1 MAKIIKYKL
10 YSDIATDNQKGNK
23 LCLGTIICDWSEETE
38 ALLKQENPNIKYTV
52 EEVEDS
58 PKEKIKQLK
67 EQLIQTDY
75 KIIKCSESFIN
86 GKELPYDIAALHTER
101 QAIRDEINHLESK

>member
-10 YSDIATDNQKGNK
+10 YSDIVTDSQKSNK
-23 LCLGTIICDWSEETE
+23 LYLGTVICDWSEETE
-38 ALLKQENPNIKYTV
+38 ALLKQENPDVKYII
-52 EEVEDS
+52 EEIEDT

-67 EQLIQTDY
+67 TQLVQTDY

-101 QAIRDEINHLESK
+101 QAIRDEINRLENE